1 MTIRVALA
9 GATGKMGQAVI
20 RAVSGAPDMQLV
32 AAIAPDR
39 AGTEAALLAGLPE
52 ATGVLVR
59 PDLEGALAEAAPDVL
74 IDFTAPDAVAG
85 NLMACLQAGVRP
97 VFGTTGLSDAAYLE
111 AERLAASRKLG
122 GLVAPNFAIGVLL
135 LMRFAE
141 QAARYFEHA
150 EIIELH
156 HNQKKDAPSGTAI
169 ATGHRLSAARPRY
182 GKTNVPETELLEGA
196 RGAETETGVRIH
208 SVRLPGLVAHQEVL
222 FGAPGQVLTLR
233 HDAMDRESYMP
244 GVLLGVRKVLGLDR
258 LVKGLE
264 TLMD

>member
-20 RAVSGAPDMQLV
+20 RAVAGAPDMELV
-32 AAIAPDR
+32 GAVAPDR
-39 AGTEAALLAGLPE
+39 TGDDAAWVGGLRE

-59 PDLEGALAEAAPDVL
+59 PDLEGCLEETRPDVL
-74 IDFTAPDAVAG
+74 IDFTAPEVVSG
-85 NLMACLQAGVRP
+85 NLMACLEAGVRP
-97 VFGTTGLSDAAYLE
+97 VFGTTGLSDAAYLN
-111 AERLAASRKLG
+111 AERLAGERGIG

-169 ATGHRLSAARPRY
+169 ATAHRLAAARPRY
-182 GKTNVPETELLEGA
+182 GKTNAPETELLEGA

-208 SVRLPGLVAHQEVL
+208 SVRLPGMVAHQEVL
-222 FGAPGQVLTLR
+222 FGAPGQILTLR

-244 GVLLGVRKVLGLDR
+244 GVLLGVRKVLGLSR
-258 LVKGLE
+258 LVRGLE